1 MLNSYEKTNCL
12 LANEAHDTIGIMN
25 EHDCAVLIKNA
36 SECNLEAGDVGTI
49 VHIYENGKAFEVEF
63 SSGSGSLIGLLTL
76 APDEIRPVLA
86 EEVLHV
92 RKIAV

>member
-1 MLNSYEKTNCL
+1 
-12 LANEAHDTIGIMN
+12 MN
-25 EHDCAVLIKNA
+25 EHDRVVLVKDA
-36 SECNLEAGDVGTI
+36 PECNLRAGDVGAI

-76 APDEIRPVLA
+76 GPEEIRSVST

-92 RKIAV
+92 RKVAA